1 MRPKCPPVKT
11 RSPAATEEQR
21 GPCPR
26 STPMDWTLALAA
38 LVSAPCLAAA
48 GALAL
53 WSSGRALPGRGRED
67 LARWATRTEAP
78 PHARTA
84 VPSPLMLRLLAA
96 ILLAA
101 GLLPWGLAAPPE
113 IGRWRFVFPA
123 FGAAFLVVFLCHGA
137 GAWSIRQGEAFA
149 RTDRRLLAPLSLA
162 MAAGYALLLVAW
174 FA

>member
-1 MRPKCPPVKT
+1 
-11 RSPAATEEQR
+11 
-21 GPCPR
+21 
-26 STPMDWTLALAA
+26 MDLTLALAA
-38 LVSAPCLAAA
+38 LVSLPCLVAA

-53 WSSGRALPGRGRED
+53 WSAGRALPGGGREGV
-67 LARWATRTEAP
+67 ARRATRTEAP
-78 PHARTA
+78 PRARTA
-84 VPSPLMLRLLAA
+84 MPSPFMLRLLAA
-96 ILLAA
+96 VLLAA
-101 GLLPWGLAAPPE
+101 GLVPWALAAPPE

-162 MAAGYALLLVAW
+162 IAAGYALLLAAW

>member
-1 MRPKCPPVKT
+1 
-11 RSPAATEEQR
+11 
-21 GPCPR
+21 
-26 STPMDWTLALAA
+26 MDWTLALAA
-38 LVSAPCLAAA
+38 LISTPCLAGA

-53 WSSGRALPGRGRED
+53 WSAGRALPGGGREGV
-67 LARWATRTEAP
+67 AMRATRTEAP
-78 PHARTA
+78 PQARTA
-84 VPSPLMLRLLAA
+84 MPSPFMLRLLAA

-162 MAAGYALLLVAW
+162 IAAGYGLLLAAW
-174 FA
+174 FV